1 MKTRDYGLFW
11 LIGLLWGTSFLW
23 IKIAVEDV
31 SPLVLVAFRTLF
43 GAGGLGLVILFS
55 RNIDFHWKDIRKH
68 AFDFFVL
75 GLINI
80 TLPFVLVSSAEQ
92 VIDSGTASILNAAN
106 PLFTILLSPI
116 FIRDDRITWPKALG
130 LVVGFIGVYLL
141 MAPSLGGRWNAN
153 LGGQFMMLGATLCY
167 AAGSIYARI
176 KSPALPATV
185 SAFLQVAA
193 STVITWIIVLFTEKP
208 LVLPAHGITWVAFAW
223 LGLLGTAIAYIIYF
237 HLLHRIGPT
246 RVSMITYIPPLV
258 GVILGIIF
266 LGESFYWQAILGG
279 ALILSGITLVKFQP
293 AAAD

>member
-1 MKTRDYGLFW
+1 MKTKDFGLFW
-11 LIGLLWGTSFLW
+11 LIGLIWGTSFLW

-55 RNIDFHWKDIRKH
+55 KNIQFNWKDVRKH
-68 AFDFFVL
+68 ALNFFIL
-75 GLINI
+75 GMINI

-116 FIRDDRITWPKALG
+116 FIRDDRITWAKVIG
-130 LVVGFIGVYLL
+130 LVVGFVGVYLL
-141 MAPSLGGRWNAN
+141 IAPGLSGGWNAN
-153 LGGQFMMLGATLCY
+153 LAGQVMMLGATLCY
-167 AAGSIYARI
+167 ALGSIYARI
-176 KSPALPATV
+176 KSTQLPPTV
-185 SAFLQVAA
+185 AAFLQIAA
-193 STVITWIIVLFTEKP
+193 ATVITWILVFTTERPIVFPTH
-208 LVLPAHGITWVAFAW
+208 AITWVAFAW

-237 HLLHRIGPT
+237 YLLHRIGPT
-246 RVSMITYIPPLV
+246 RISMITYIPPLV

-279 ALILSGITLVKFQP
+279 ALILSGITLVKVQSTSEG
-293 AAAD
+293 